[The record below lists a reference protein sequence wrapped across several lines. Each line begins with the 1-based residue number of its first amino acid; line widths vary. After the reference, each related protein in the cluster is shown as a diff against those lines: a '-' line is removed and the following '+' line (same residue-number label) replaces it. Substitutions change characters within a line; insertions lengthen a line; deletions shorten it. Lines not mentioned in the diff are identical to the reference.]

1 MARSAPRRSN
11 PEGCEAIGKPGYAAA
26 RGVAGCVLGFHAE
39 EWSCTEATHFTFAC
53 AAFTHVSYTY
63 FSLSRCQTS
72 SGNAFNRSCATAGT
86 PVPSARVPPSRN
98 SVAYCGSMKT
108 PFFSAHSRICV
119 SGIFA
124 IPSAVQF
131 GKPNRSSTHSA
142 TRHRAPDVVTKY
154 GRGPPPGV
162 NPKSNT
168 SLPCSALARVLRSS
182 KEFAPVFAI
191 DTTSSAD
198 PFQTSVAACRSYKD
212 RKSV

>member
-1 MARSAPRRSN
+1 GRRYDRRLPRPRLLGRPLSILLL
-11 PEGCEAIGKPGYAAA
+11 GQLRQWPGPLRGDRTQKDVRRLGSPATRP
-26 RGVAGCVLGFHAE
+26 RGVAGCVLGFYAE
-39 EWSCTEATHFTFAC
+39 DWSCTEATHFTFAC

-98 SVAYCGSMKT
+98 SVAYCGSIKT
-108 PFFSAHSRICV
+108 PFFSAHSRTCV

-131 GKPNRSSTHSA
+131 GKPSRFSSHSA
-142 TRHRAPDVVTKY
+142 TGRVTKY
-154 GRGPPPGV
+154 GPCPPPRG

-182 KEFAPVFAI
+182 KKFAPVFAI
-191 DTTSSAD
+191 DT
-198 PFQTSVAACRSYKD
+198 
-212 RKSV
+212 